1 MADVPSSIHEQSLA
15 RISAAGSI
23 HAEHVVSFSKILDL
37 NYEMDRKM
45 VSLVESLGVRE
56 VTSKSG
62 QVGIPI
68 AGLTGTQTQPG
79 QS

>member
-1 MADVPSSIHEQSLA
+1 MADVPVSIHEQSLA

-37 NYEMDRKM
+37 SYEADRKM
-45 VSLVESLGVRE
+45 VSLVEAMGARE

-62 QVGIPI
+62 QLGIPI
-68 AGLTGTQTQPG
+68 AGAVPVPNPTG
-79 QS
+79 